1 MAKTTV
7 SRDVVLGMLEKMGAS
22 FTPDITTERAIKK
35 LTRHIEKNGLPD
47 DYTPAEVEVMIA
59 LNLAEVDPKEAA
71 KAAKAAKSEA
81 KKGSGKKEKA
91 PKAPK
96 APKAKAVPLGK
107 VRREKALK
115 GECGDWMI
123 SASKALLKHQDIAT
137 AEKETLK
144 TYLANGGRKV
154 LRVENNAKLSVSRA
168 VRVLIGFGV
177 AELNDDA
184 TKIILK

>member
-1 MAKTTV
+1 
-7 SRDVVLGMLEKMGAS
+7 
-22 FTPDITTERAIKK
+22 
-35 LTRHIEKNGLPD
+35 
-47 DYTPAEVEVMIA
+47 
-59 LNLAEVDPKEAA
+59 
-71 KAAKAAKSEA
+71 
-81 KKGSGKKEKA
+81 
-91 PKAPK
+91 
-96 APKAKAVPLGK
+96 
-107 VRREKALK
+107 
-115 GECGDWMI
+115 MI
-123 SASKALLKHQDIAT
+123 SASKALLKNQVIAT